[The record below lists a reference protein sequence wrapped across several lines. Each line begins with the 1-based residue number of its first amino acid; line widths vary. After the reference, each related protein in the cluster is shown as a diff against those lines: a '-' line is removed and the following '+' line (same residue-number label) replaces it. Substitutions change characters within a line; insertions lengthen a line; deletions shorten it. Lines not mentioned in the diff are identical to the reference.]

1 MLAPAHADGHLPD
14 VGRKVVNRAVDLH
27 AHALIGQ
34 AEGLVAGEQALADA
48 RAAEA
53 RAAGP
58 ESSVVNRE
66 QIQAI
71 APLLTDPARRLAA
84 MDQAGLDVQV
94 VSPMPIHH
102 YWAEPPL
109 AEKYARAVNE
119 GILAHCAAA
128 PGRLLGLGTVPLQH
142 PALAVAELTRA
153 IESGLKGVEVST
165 YVAGRELSD
174 PAIEPFWARAEE
186 LGAVVFVHPWGCTLG
201 ERLDIGYLSNV
212 IGNPLETTLALSR
225 LIFSGLLDRRP
236 GLRIV
241 AAHGGGYLPVYSS
254 RADHAWEARR
264 DARTCEERPSTYLR
278 RIWFDSL
285 VYTGEALDRLVGAV
299 GAERVVLGSD
309 YPFDMG
315 VSDPLD
321 RLALAT
327 LSATDADA
335 IRGGN
340 AGDLLGLS

>member
-1 MLAPAHADGHLPD
+1 MTHVSSERPPAI
-14 VGRKVVNRAVDLH
+14 DLH
-27 AHALIGQ
+27 AHALVGP
-34 AEGLVAGEQALADA
+34 AEGLVADEPALAAA

-58 ESSVVNRE
+58 ETSTVNRE
-66 QIQAI
+66 QIAAI
-71 APLLTDPARRLAA
+71 APLLVDPGKRLAA
-84 MDQAGLDVQV
+84 MDQAGLDIQV

-102 YWAEPPL
+102 YWAGRPL
-109 AEKYARAVNE
+109 AQRYARAVNE
-119 GILAHCAAA
+119 GIVAHCAAA
-128 PGRLLGLGTVPLQH
+128 PDRLLGLGTVPLQH
-142 PALAVAELTRA
+142 PDLAVAELTRA
-153 IESGLKGVEVST
+153 VESGLKGVEVST

-174 PAIEPFWARAEE
+174 PVYEEFWAHAEE
-186 LGAVVFVHPWGCTLG
+186 LGAVIFVHPWGCTLG
-201 ERLDIGYLSNV
+201 ERLDLGYLSNT

-264 DARTCEERPSTYLR
+264 DARTCEERPSAYLR
-278 RIWFDSL
+278 RLWYDSL

-299 GAERVVLGSD
+299 GADRVVLGTD

-315 VSDPLD
+315 VTDPLE
-321 RLALAT
+321 RLALANLDT
-327 LSATDADA
+327 EQTDA

-340 AGDLLGLS
+340 AAALLGLK